1 MRPPRHQRRENAKR
15 AACCLPARRLWNLDL
30 PPPTSH
36 HNVRPR
42 VPGMTTPAI
51 SLSLLSVAFSA
62 PDPLH
67 RLQRSPARPLAL
79 LPQLLNPAIISTF
92 PTSPNP
98 RFPHRLKLLH
108 ATTLKPKPSRPQH
121 LHTAAHTSPAQPL
134 LNLYP
139 LPVTSSPL
147 LLSQILISHHHQSPP
162 NPSPHLTLCTTL

>member
-42 VPGMTTPAI
+42 VPGMTTPA
-51 SLSLLSVAFSA
+51 SSLLLLPVAFSA

-79 LPQLLNPAIISTF
+79 LPQLHNPAIISTF
-92 PTSPNP
+92 PASPNP
-98 RFPHRLKLLH
+98 RFPHRLKLLPVP
-108 ATTLKPKPSRPQH
+108 TTTPKPSRPQH
-121 LHTAAHTSPAQPL
+121 LHTAITTPQKL
-134 LNLYP
+134 I
-139 LPVTSSPL
+139 SSLSRSFPPPL
-147 LLSQILISHHHQSPP
+147 LLSPQIPISSSSIALLFLSP
-162 NPSPHLTLCTTL
+162 